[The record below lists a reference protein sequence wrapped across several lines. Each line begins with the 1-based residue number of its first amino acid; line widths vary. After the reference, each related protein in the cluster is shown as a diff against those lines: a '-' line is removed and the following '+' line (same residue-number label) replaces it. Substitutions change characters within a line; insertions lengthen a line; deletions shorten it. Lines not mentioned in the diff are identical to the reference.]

1 MMRLFIAIN
10 FTDEVK
16 DSLLQMIGDLRS
28 QSLEG
33 RFPQKEHM
41 HLTLA
46 FLGEVPEER
55 LDDIKKVMD
64 RSGGK
69 PLLIEISGF
78 GKYTRRCDTLYWC
91 GLSDNTELKNARER
105 LVLSLKEEGIPVDEK
120 AFNPHITL
128 GRKCVMKEGF
138 SEKEFGDKIPKI
150 RMLVEA
156 VSLMKSEQKD
166 RKLFHTEIYRVDL
179 CEDKE
184 GELQKPQA
192 CEPG

>member
-1 MMRLFIAIN
+1 MRLFIAVN
-10 FTDEVK
+10 FTEDVR
-16 DSLLQMIGDLRS
+16 DSLIKIIGELKA

-33 RFPQKEHM
+33 RFTRMEHM

-55 LDDIKKVMD
+55 LEDIQKAMARLD
-64 RSGGK
+64 RK
-69 PLLIEISGF
+69 PFQIEISGF
-78 GKYTRRCDTLYWC
+78 GKFKRRGDILYWC
-91 GLSDNTELKNARER
+91 GLSDSPELEKVRER
-105 LVLSLKEEGIPVDEK
+105 LVLSLKEEGISLDEK

-138 SEKEFGDKIPKI
+138 SEKEFGDKIPKM
-150 RMLVEA
+150 RMPVES

-179 CEDKE
+179 TEDKE
-184 GELQKPQA
+184 GET
-192 CEPG
+192 